1 MPRAVKKVNMRNWR
15 IPEEIE
21 EGFDFSW
28 HPDDTEPSMMYQFGT
43 QHQKTG
49 GPIYVA
55 RGATDTK
62 YCDAQIAK
70 RKVNMRNWRI
80 IEPIN
85 NETFDFSWHPDE
97 TEDDYTHIFGNQFH
111 LPETMPTVMY
121 KSKTSIGNKYNQ
133 TIEAELTVDKFTYTD
148 SIFDSLMEH
157 KFQSAY
163 AHFVKGDSK
172 VNYSH
177 LRTNKISVHLLG
189 NEAIVPRSA
198 KIHMY
203 DKLTDSDNVVLHSVP
218 DVKLL
223 DIVFFSNG
231 ESCAEENYQHLLSLN
246 LPNRIVR
253 VDGVNGRVASQHAAA
268 NSSNT
273 EWYFLINAKLK
284 VNKDFDFNWQPDIYK
299 SSRHYIFRAKNP
311 LNGLEYGHMAMVANN
326 KKLTLQTVGK
336 GLDFTMES
344 NHEVVDLLSGT
355 AVFNSDWDIWR
366 TAFRECIKLCHAGDS
381 ESMQRLEVWT
391 TVGEGTKGA
400 LDAVSYYNEVDG
412 DFDKL
417 KLSYDWTWL
426 YNRYAK

>member
-1 MPRAVKKVNMRNWR
+1 
-15 IPEEIE
+15 
-21 EGFDFSW
+21 
-28 HPDDTEPSMMYQFGT
+28 
-43 QHQKTG
+43 
-49 GPIYVA
+49 
-55 RGATDTK
+55 
-62 YCDAQIAK
+62 
-70 RKVNMRNWRI
+70 
-80 IEPIN
+80 
-85 NETFDFSWHPDE
+85 
-97 TEDDYTHIFGNQFH
+97 
-111 LPETMPTVMY
+111 MY
-121 KSKTSIGNKYNQ
+121 KSKMSEGNNYIK
-133 TIEAELTVDKFTYTD
+133 TIQAELTVDKFSYTD

-157 KFQSAY
+157 KFHSAY
-163 AHFVKGDSK
+163 AHFVNGESK
-172 VNYSH
+172 VDYST
-177 LRTNKISVHLLG
+177 LKNDKISVHLLG
-189 NEAIVPRSA
+189 DEAIVPRSA

-203 DKLTDSDNVVLHSVP
+203 DKLTDNDDVIVHSVP
-218 DVKLL
+218 STKLL

-273 EWYFLINAKLK
+273 EWYFLVNAKLK
-284 VNKDFDFNWQPDIYK
+284 VNKDFDFNWQPNIYK

-326 KKLTLQTVGK
+326 KKLTLQTEGK

-355 AVFNSDWDIWR
+355 AVFNSEWDIWR
-366 TAFRECIKLCHAGDS
+366 TAFRECIKLCHAGDV
-381 ESMQRLEVWT
+381 ESKQRLEVWT